1 MTGQDDARMRWR
13 CRRGMKELDI
23 LLERFLKSGFE
34 AIDGKQKDVFADFL
48 DLQDPQLADYLL
60 RGVVPADADFEAL
73 VKQIL
78 TCPHD

>member
-23 LLERFLKSGFE
+23 LLERFLKSRFE
-34 AIDGKQKDVFADFL
+34 ATDGKQKEVFADFL

-60 RGVVPADADFEAL
+60 KGVVPADADFKNL

>member
-23 LLERFLKSGFE
+23 LLERFLNSGFE
-34 AIDGKQKDVFADFL
+34 AMDGKQKDVFADFL

-60 RGVVPADADFEAL
+60 KGVIPADADFETL

>member
-23 LLERFLKSGFE
+23 LLERFLKSRFE
-34 AIDGKQKDVFADFL
+34 ATDGKQKEVFADFL

-60 RGVVPADADFEAL
+60 KGVVPADADFKTL